1 MEASGRVKK
10 GELTKTQLIAIL
22 KQRGEKGYSRL
33 TRPQL
38 LQRVGDQ
45 EDIPLAQLRKKASKK
60 PAQVDEEDIPL
71 AQLRKQRRKQRREQ
85 GPGFSPVVQAPVQ
98 RVAEDIPLALLRRP
112 QGPGYSPVVRAPVVQ
127 APVVRAPAVRE
138 QKEEEVNIPVAP
150 IPDYVFGRGVDYIE
164 YVNTRVRQESER
176 IEDQFLKS
184 LDRYKKVIAGEIYN
198 QKLPQLNYLIEQDRN
213 MLKEAQ
219 RAVQEGITKKR
230 IEEIISEADVRFNKR
245 PVNPE
250 NRQSEYNRYIQNRQ
264 VEYFKNLK
272 DDYNEAVNV
281 YKQSYGKLQQLI
293 KNKSSEKDI
302 DVARKRVERNLQIA
316 NGLKKVYEEGIDE
329 DMLRE
334 FKEEAK
340 RMIGRGSYLRPDRNF

>member
-1 MEASGRVKK
+1 
-10 GELTKTQLIAIL
+10 
-22 KQRGEKGYSRL
+22 
-33 TRPQL
+33 
-38 LQRVGDQ
+38 
-45 EDIPLAQLRKKASKK
+45 
-60 PAQVDEEDIPL
+60 
-71 AQLRKQRRKQRREQ
+71 
-85 GPGFSPVVQAPVQ
+85 
-98 RVAEDIPLALLRRP
+98 
-112 QGPGYSPVVRAPVVQ
+112 
-127 APVVRAPAVRE
+127 
-138 QKEEEVNIPVAP
+138 
-150 IPDYVFGRGVDYIE
+150 
-164 YVNTRVRQESER
+164 
-176 IEDQFLKS
+176 
-184 LDRYKKVIAGEIYN
+184 
-198 QKLPQLNYLIEQDRN
+198 